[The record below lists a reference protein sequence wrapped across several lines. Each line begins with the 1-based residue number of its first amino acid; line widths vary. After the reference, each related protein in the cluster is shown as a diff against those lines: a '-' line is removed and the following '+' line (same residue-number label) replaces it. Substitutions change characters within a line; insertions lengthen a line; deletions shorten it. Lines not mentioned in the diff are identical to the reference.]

1 MGANEQSWSDQAGA
15 VKRGLQGAHGTA
27 QFLGLPDRDRAAI
40 QQSQSEKYP
49 QEYGAMIEEY
59 MRSLASDSGGK

>member
-1 MGANEQSWSDQAGA
+1 MLGA
-15 VKRGLQGAHGTA
+15 RGTGK
-27 QFLGLPDRDRAAI
+27 FLGLPERDRAAI

-59 MRSLASDSGGK
+59 MRSLASDSGAR